1 MKGKLFWLSLAGIAM
16 CLIACNKQTDFATF
30 LVEGDEIEV
39 ARNSYELVAKT
50 INGDSVRTY
59 NDSIF
64 TPSYFVGVSK
74 DPTFG
79 LSRAS
84 IFFQTRIT
92 AEADF
97 SARLRLDSVILTL
110 AYDTIRRGYG
120 NVMEPLSFEVYQLAS
135 DLVLSETYYSNT
147 EHMVNPMP
155 IGRID
160 GVVPNYDST
169 LSIVEPVG
177 DRLDTNTYVPHLRIP
192 LDSTFGRYLLSF
204 TPDDFV
210 NNDVFLAKFKGIEV
224 RPVSS
229 DGSMVYLD
237 MYGGLSRINLYYSK
251 GDTARQFVYT
261 VTSNSVVANTF
272 DIVHDGS
279 TVGQAIDS
287 EEAGENLLYVQ
298 SMGGTAIEFTV
309 PTPPELSD
317 ATINDAY
324 LDLTLAYTMV
334 EDSTQFA
341 PFTDVVVET
350 FDDNGDKVLITDVAR
365 FFRTN
370 TYSNVYGVRRDED
383 NRDYFRINVTEYFSQ
398 VLSGDASNKI
408 VVSNL
413 TNSSEASRAI
423 FYGVQNPDFKAQL
436 RVTYSDLSS
445 K

>member
-1 MKGKLFWLSLAGIAM
+1 MKGKLFWLSLAGVAM
-16 CLIACNKQTDFATF
+16 YLIACNKETDFATF

-39 ARNSYELVAKT
+39 ASNSYELVAKT
-50 INGDSVRTY
+50 IKGDSVRTY
-59 NDSIF
+59 NDSLF
-64 TPSYFVGVSK
+64 TPSYFVGVSD

-97 SARLRLDSVILTL
+97 SARLRLDSVILSL

-120 NVMEPLSFEVYQLAS
+120 NVMEPLSFEVYQMSS

-147 EHMVNPMP
+147 GHMVDQTP

-177 DRLDTNTYVPHLRIP
+177 DRLDTNAYVPHLRIP

-204 TPDDFV
+204 TPDDFI
-210 NNDVFLAKFKGIEV
+210 NNEAFLAKFKGIEV